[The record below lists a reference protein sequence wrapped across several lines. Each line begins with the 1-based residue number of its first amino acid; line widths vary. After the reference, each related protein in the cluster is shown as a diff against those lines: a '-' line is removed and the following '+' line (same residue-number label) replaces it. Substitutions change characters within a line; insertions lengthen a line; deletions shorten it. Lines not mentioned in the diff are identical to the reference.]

1 MGKGGAEGCERGSER
16 RVAEWCGAQGGWRWR
31 DISFNLNET
40 RINDVKSVNS
50 IRRALLIQH
59 D

>member
-1 MGKGGAEGCERGSER
+1 MNG
-16 RVAEWCGAQGGWRWR
+16 VRWVEMAR
-31 DISFNLNET
+31 FNLNET

-50 IRRALLIQH
+50 IRRVLLIQH

>member
-1 MGKGGAEGCERGSER
+1 VREGSER
-16 RVAEWCGAQGGWRWR
+16 RVVEWCGAQGGWRWR

>member
-1 MGKGGAEGCERGSER
+1 MEEEEEEMMVGEKGEKR
-16 RVAEWCGAQGGWRWR
+16 RDV
-31 DISFNLNET
+31 SFNLNET
-40 RINDVKSVNS
+40 RINDVKSANS

>member
-1 MGKGGAEGCERGSER
+1 VREGSER
-16 RVAEWCGAQGGWRWR
+16 RVAEWGGAQGGWRWR

>member
-1 MGKGGAEGCERGSER
+1 ME
-16 RVAEWCGAQGGWRWR
+16 EWRKVDGDGR

>member
-1 MGKGGAEGCERGSER
+1 MGEGDAEGARGSER
-16 RVAEWCGAQGGWRWR
+16 RVAEWGGAQGGWRWR
-31 DISFNLNET
+31 NISFNLNET